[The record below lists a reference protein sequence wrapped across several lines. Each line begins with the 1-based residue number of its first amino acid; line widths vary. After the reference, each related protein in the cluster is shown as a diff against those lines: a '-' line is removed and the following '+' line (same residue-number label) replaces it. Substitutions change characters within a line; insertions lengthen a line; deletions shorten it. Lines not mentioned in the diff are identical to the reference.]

1 MPQVRGKDSR
11 KEEAQPGT
19 LTLGLPFHSEA
30 SKAQEV
36 DEAGV
41 CQGSWLSCGSLM
53 VRFTDLHAE
62 TSTPPRTIQEPG
74 AARAPTFSI
83 RWE

>member
-41 CQGSWLSCGSLM
+41 CQGSWLSWAPS
-53 VRFTDLHAE
+53 R
-62 TSTPPRTIQEPG
+62 G
-74 AARAPTFSI
+74 AASKL
-83 RWE
+83 WQSHGEVH